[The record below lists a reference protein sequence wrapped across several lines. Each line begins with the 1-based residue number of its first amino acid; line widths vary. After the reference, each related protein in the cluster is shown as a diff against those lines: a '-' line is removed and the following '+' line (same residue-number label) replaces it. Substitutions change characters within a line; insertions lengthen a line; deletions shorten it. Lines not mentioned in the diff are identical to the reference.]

1 MSLDNFLVEND
12 RHCLCSDVD
21 RGTDIFMSGLGRHR
35 KTLPEDFET
44 QIAADETDEAHAA
57 LGRLI
62 KRHRGR
68 CRPAWKAKL
77 NCGLRKSIIRR
88 TASDLLVSP
97 RGVVAAFD
105 LKRLAPND
113 VERRHLDA
121 AGEKAG
127 SRNVELFDH
136 PISPPPPGRK
146 EKKAPNPPP
155 NKTPP

>member
-12 RHCLCSDVD
+12 GHCLCSDVD

-62 KRHRGR
+62 ERHRRR
-68 CRPAWKAKL
+68 CRPAWKTKL
-77 NCGLRKSIIRR
+77 NCGLRKGIIRR

-97 RGVVAAFD
+97 RGVVAAFE

-121 AGEKAG
+121 AVEHAVPVIVELLDHAIRHG
-127 SRNVELFDH
+127 SR
-136 PISPPPPGRK
+136 IGM
-146 EKKAPNPPP
+146 
-155 NKTPP
+155 KTSSTPA